1 MITDDAAD
9 GHQLAR
15 KGMKLRGK
23 KGRESE
29 HGLICLLQKL

>member
-1 MITDDAAD
+1 MKIGNVAG

-15 KGMKLRGK
+15 KGMKLYGK

-29 HGLICLLQKL
+29 HFPICLFQKL